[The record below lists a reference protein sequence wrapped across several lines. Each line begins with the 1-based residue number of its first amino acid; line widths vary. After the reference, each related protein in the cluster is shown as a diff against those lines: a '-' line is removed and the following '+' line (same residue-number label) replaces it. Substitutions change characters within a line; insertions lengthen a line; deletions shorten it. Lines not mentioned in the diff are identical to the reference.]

1 MRFWHALAFAPT
13 NELVDLARATERCGY
28 HGATISDHLFYT
40 EAQTSAY
47 PYSSDGSTFWHA
59 ETPWP
64 EPWAAI
70 SAMATAT
77 DRLQFTTNVYVGPV
91 RDLFTVAKSVSTAA
105 VLSTGRVALG
115 VAAGWNR
122 EEYQQTGQDFGT
134 RGRRLDEMIVALRQ
148 LWSGGVTEFHGEHYD
163 FPALQ
168 MSPTPPGP
176 VPIYIGGDSDA
187 ALRRAA
193 TLGDGWVGN
202 AYDVETADGVL
213 ERLHSQRRAA
223 GRENQQFEII
233 LGVRAQPDQAL
244 IERYAERG
252 VTGMLCAPWMRG
264 TTPTERIDAVERFA
278 DRYLTTLQGS
288 TS

>member
-1 MRFWHALAFAPT
+1 MHFWHALAFAPT
-13 NELVDLARATERCGY
+13 DELVDLAHATERCGY
-28 HGATISDHLFYT
+28 HGVTISDHLFYSG
-40 EAQTSAY
+40 AQTSSY
-47 PYSSDGSTFWHA
+47 PYSSDGSTFWNA

-70 SAMATAT
+70 SAMATVT
-77 DRLQFTTNVYVGPV
+77 ERLQFTTNVYVGPV

-105 VLSTGRVALG
+105 VLSHGRVALG
-115 VAAGWNR
+115 VAAGWCR
-122 EEYQQTGQDFGT
+122 EEYEQTGQDFT
-134 RGRRLDEMIVALRQ
+134 NRGRRLDEMILALRE
-148 LWSGGVTEFHGEHYD
+148 LWSGQMAEFHGNHYD
-163 FPALQ
+163 FPAIQ
-168 MSPTPPGP
+168 MSPTPPSRI
-176 VPIYIGGDSDA
+176 PIYVGGDSDA

-193 TLGDGWVGN
+193 TIGDGWVGN
-202 AYDVETADGVL
+202 AYDVDTADAVL
-213 ERLHSQRRAA
+213 ERLHAHLQAA
-223 GRENQQFEII
+223 GRAGTPFEVI

-264 TTPTERIDAVERFA
+264 PTPTERIEAIERFA